1 MREIGPIS
9 EILDEADLRIL
20 REVQRDSSR
29 PVTQLAE
36 SVGLSHAPCW
46 RRLQRLRSEGFIA
59 REMAVLDPLRCG
71 FGIELFVFV
80 RMNAH
85 GRGKLAE
92 FREEITSHPQVIGV
106 YVLLGSIDAMLHV
119 VARDMRDYE
128 RFYMEHLAQSPALA
142 EINSMTVLSHLKKG
156 DLPI

>member
-1 MREIGPIS
+1 MDTN
-9 EILDEADLRIL
+9 LDEADRRIL
-20 REVQRDSSR
+20 RELQRDSSR

-46 RRLQRLRSEGFIA
+46 RRVQRLRTEGYIR
-59 REMAVLDPLRCG
+59 RETAELDPLRCG

-80 RMNAH
+80 RLNEL
-85 GRGKLAE
+85 GRASIE
-92 FREEITSHPQVIGV
+92 DFRKEITSHPQVIGA
-106 YVLLGSIDAMLHV
+106 YVLLGSIDAMLHI

-128 RFYMEHLAQSPALA
+128 RFYMEHLSRSPALA

-156 DLPI
+156 DLPV